1 MLKWIKGGLSAVTG
15 MAEPEYGK
23 DYFHSVSDRVK
34 NKQPYRETT
43 REDFFWQ
50 APDHT
55 NVETVISYFSDLKT
69 GIFGFAQIIH
79 SNIIGLHT
87 QSQFTFRIFDSKN
100 PEDLNIWTSTKLE
113 NFYIKDANFY
123 ADNLS
128 FELSEDGE
136 SYHIQSSVCD
146 LSVID
151 LHVKRLVPGA
161 KIGDDPASYYG
172 NNIDEPWGSMRH
184 VFWPRNACY
193 GTIKVKKEIVTGSGD
208 ELSSGDEGGEDE
220 DEDEESGESEEE
232 TDSEEESDSEEV
244 EITYED
250 RTIILKEEDP
260 AISTFI
266 MAFQGMKPHHAAK
279 AWNFMFFHSEKYSA
293 VLMEFTTPKSY
304 ANTKVSAGIITD
316 DKEVLALTTNNVVE
330 HLNSE
335 VDSVG
340 WKVPKNIK
348 ITFKGISAKVKDEQ
362 LESEKGNGEDED
374 GAKKADNEEGEEEDG
389 EEEEEEEEEEY
400 KNIAQ
405 EDKFDAI
412 VEGPLDNL
420 VERIDVMG
428 EIPNFVKNIVSG
440 VAGTKPFIYQY
451 ADPKSSTLQING
463 GEKIHG
469 VAWTEVT
476 FISESDVISE
486 ESYNEA

>member
-23 DYFHSVSDRVK
+23 DYIHSVSDRVK

-55 NVETVISYFSDLKT
+55 NVETVICYFSDLKT
-69 GIFGFAQIIH
+69 GIFGFAEIIH

-87 QSQFTFRIFDSKN
+87 ASQFIFRIFDSKN
-100 PEDLNIWTSTKLE
+100 PEDLNIWTSTKLD
-113 NFYIKDANFY
+113 NFYIKDANYY

-146 LSVID
+146 QSVVD
-151 LHVKRLVPGA
+151 LHIKRLTPGA
-161 KIGDDPASYYG
+161 KMGDDPATYYG
-172 NNIDEPWGSMRH
+172 NNLDEPWGSMRH
-184 VFWPRNACY
+184 VFWPRNACH
-193 GTIKVKKEIVTGSGD
+193 GTIKVKKEIVPGSDGQ
-208 ELSSGDEGGEDE
+208 ESSGDEEEEGDE
-220 DEDEESGESEEE
+220 DDDEEESGDSEEDS
-232 TDSEEESDSEEV
+232 DSEEESDGEEPEV
-244 EITYED
+244 AYED
-250 RTIILKEEDP
+250 RTIIFKEEDP
-260 AISTFI
+260 VMSTLI

-279 AWNFMFFHSEKYSA
+279 AWNFLYFHSEKYSA
-293 VLMEFTTPKSY
+293 LLMEFTTPKSY
-304 ANTKVSAGIITD
+304 ANTKISAGIVTD
-316 DKEVLALTTNNVVE
+316 EKEVLALTTNNDVE
-330 HLNSE
+330 HLDSE

-340 WKVPKNIK
+340 WKVPKSIK
-348 ITFKGISAKVKDEQ
+348 ITLNGIQAKVKDEE
-362 LESEKGNGEDED
+362 LEAENNAEGDDKS
-374 GAKKADNEEGEEEDG
+374 AKKDDG
-389 EEEEEEEEEEY
+389 EEEEEY
-400 KNIAQ
+400 KNVAQ
-405 EDKFDAI
+405 ENKFNAVI
-412 VEGPLDNL
+412 EGPLNNM

-428 EIPNFVKNIVSG
+428 EVPNFVKNIVSG
-440 VAGTKPFIYQY
+440 VAGTKPYIYQY
-451 ADPKSSTLQING
+451 ANPKDFTLQING

-476 FISESDVISE
+476 FISESDDVSE

>member
-23 DYFHSVSDRVK
+23 EYIHSVADRVK
-34 NKQPYRETT
+34 NKQPYRATT
-43 REDFFWQ
+43 REDLFWQ

-55 NVETVISYFSDLKT
+55 NVETVIFYFSDLKT

-87 QSQFTFRIFDSKN
+87 ASQFTFRIFDSKN

-113 NFYIKDANFY
+113 NFYVKDANFY

-128 FELSEDGE
+128 IELSDDGE

-151 LHVKRLVPGA
+151 LHIKKLTPGA
-161 KIGDDPASYYG
+161 KVGDDPATYYG

-184 VFWPRNACY
+184 VFWPRNACH
-193 GTIKVKKEIVTGSGD
+193 GSIKVKKEIIPVSED
-208 ELSSGDEGGEDE
+208 QESSGDE
-220 DEDEESGESEEE
+220 DEEDDEEE
-232 TDSEEESDSEEV
+232 SDDEEEDSDSDEESDSEEL

-250 RTIILKEEDP
+250 RTIIFKEEDP
-260 AISTFI
+260 ALSTFI

-279 AWNFMFFHSEKYSA
+279 AWNFMYFHSEKHTA

-304 ANTKVSAGIITD
+304 ANTKISAGIITD
-316 DKEVLALTTNNVVE
+316 DKEVLAVTTNNNVE

-340 WKVPKNIK
+340 WKVPQEIRV
-348 ITFKGISAKVKDEQ
+348 TFKGINTKVKDEQ
-362 LESEKGNGEDED
+362 LEPENGTEEDENA
-374 GAKKADNEEGEEEDG
+374 AKKANDG
-389 EEEEEEEEEEY
+389 EEEEEEEY
-400 KNIAQ
+400 KNVADENKFIA
-405 EDKFDAI
+405 
-412 VEGPLDNL
+412 VLEGPLDNL

-428 EIPNFVKNIVSG
+428 EIPSFVKNIVSG

-451 ADPKSSTLQING
+451 ADPKNSTLQING

>member
-1 MLKWIKGGLSAVTG
+1 MLKWIKGGISAVTG

-23 DYFHSVSDRVK
+23 DYIHSVADRVK
-34 NKQPYRETT
+34 NKQPYRETS

-55 NVETVISYFSDLKT
+55 NVESVIFYFSDLKT
-69 GIFGFAQIIH
+69 GIFGFAQVIH

-87 QSQFTFRIFDSKN
+87 ASQFTFRIFDSKN

-113 NFYIKDANFY
+113 NFYIEGPNFY

-128 FELSEDGE
+128 VELSEDGE

-146 LSVID
+146 LSVVD
-151 LHVKRLVPGA
+151 LHIRRLTPGA
-161 KIGDDPASYYG
+161 KIGDDPATYYG
-172 NNIDEPWGSMRH
+172 NNINEPWGSMRH
-184 VFWPRNACY
+184 VFWPRNACH
-193 GTIKVKKEIVTGSGD
+193 GTIKVKKEVIPESD
-208 ELSSGDEGGEDE
+208 EEESSADEDDNE
-220 DEDEESGESEEE
+220 DEDEESGDSEEE
-232 TDSEEESDSEEV
+232 SGSEEESDSEEV

-250 RTIILKEEDP
+250 RTITFKEEDP

-304 ANTKVSAGIITD
+304 ANTKISAGIITD
-316 DKEVLALTTNNVVE
+316 DKEVLAMTTNNLVE

-335 VDSVG
+335 IDSVG
-340 WKVPKNIK
+340 WKVPKDIK
-348 ITFKGISAKVKDEQ
+348 ITFKGINTKVKDEQ
-362 LESEKGNGEDED
+362 LESENGTEQALQGEDE
-374 GAKKADNEEGEEEDG
+374 KED
-389 EEEEEEEEEEY
+389 EKEDEEEEEY
-400 KNIAQ
+400 KNVAEENKICAV
-405 EDKFDAI
+405 
-412 VEGPLDNL
+412 VEVPLNNL

-428 EIPNFVKNIVSG
+428 EIPSFVKNIVSG